1 MIRPESSKYGPPPAD
16 CPVAECLR
24 FLSATWT
31 PEILWF
37 LHAQSRRF
45 GDLRRDLVGISAK
58 VLTVRLRELER
69 RGAVQRTVKATSPPT
84 VEYSL
89 TELGRRFV
97 PVLEQIAVMGGV
109 LTGRVVTPA
118 DFPPALGPAPAAVPV
133 SPRAARGP

>member
-1 MIRPESSKYGPPPAD
+1 MVRSAAMIRPESSKYGPPPAD

-24 FLSATWT
+24 LLSATWT

-45 GDLRRDLVGISAK
+45 GDLKRDLAGISAK
-58 VLTVRLRELER
+58 MLTVRLRELER
-69 RGAVQRTVKATSPPT
+69 RGAVQRTVKPTSPPT

-109 LTGRVVTPA
+109 LTGRAVTP
-118 DFPPALGPAPAAVPV
+118 DHHFPPAPNPPHTVELA
-133 SPRAARGP
+133 

>member
-1 MIRPESSKYGPPPAD
+1 MVRSAAMIRPESSKYGPPPAD

-45 GDLRRDLVGISAK
+45 GDLKRDLAGISAK
-58 VLTVRLRELER
+58 MLTVRLRELER
-69 RGAVQRTVKATSPPT
+69 RGAVQRTVKPTSPPT

-97 PVLEQIAVMGGV
+97 PVLEQIAVMGSV
-109 LTGRVVTPA
+109 LTGRTVTP
-118 DFPPALGPAPAAVPV
+118 DQHFPPAPNPPQAVEL
-133 SPRAARGP
+133 A

>member
-45 GDLRRDLVGISAK
+45 GDLKRDLAGISAK

-69 RGAVQRTVKATSPPT
+69 RGTVQRTVKATSPPT

-97 PVLEQIAVMGGV
+97 PVLEQIAMMGGV
-109 LTGRVVTPA
+109 LMGRAVTA
-118 DFPPALGPAPAAVPV
+118 GHFPPAPGPPQAAELTPL
-133 SPRAARGP
+133 A